1 MSLYDISA
9 VVITYNRSAMLRQT
23 LKSLVQ
29 QDTRGCF
36 SYEIV
41 VIDDGSTD
49 DSETVVAEVARQA
62 RPLPVRYI
70 YQENGGEARA
80 RNWGVAEARGTW
92 IAFCD
97 DDQLAD
103 SQWLFEL
110 YKTALEKQVHC
121 VGGSVTLLLPKAGG
135 LRLGPLARQFYG
147 EKYLSPNLNSR
158 AAKNQLG
165 AGNIL
170 IHRAVFDQVGGFD
183 PAFRQGVDT
192 EFFWRVEGAG
202 LSLGAAPRA
211 LVYHVI
217 PESRLQVAY
226 LRNLCFRMGT
236 TMHQIQR
243 KYQGRLGVGL
253 ALLKKL
259 GIALTVD
266 FPQFLLMTLF
276 RAPDRALGWRCR
288 LWYKTAFIRA
298 FMFAL
303 SPRIFPQRQF
313 FRALGFAA
321 ESSRD
326 VLNRG

>member
-1 MSLYDISA
+1 MGLYDISA

-49 DSETVVAEVARQA
+49 DTETVVAEVARQA
-62 RPLPVRYI
+62 RPLPLRYV

-80 RNWGVAEARGTW
+80 RNRGVAEARGTL

-97 DDQLAD
+97 DDQIAD
-103 SQWLFEL
+103 TRWLYEL
-110 YKTALEKQVHC
+110 YKTAQERRLPC
-121 VGGSVTLLLPKAGG
+121 VGGSVALLLPKAGG

-147 EKYLSPNLNSR
+147 EKHLSPRLSSR
-158 AAKNQLG
+158 AAKNCLG

-170 IHRAVFDQVGGFD
+170 IHRAVFEQVGGFD

-202 LSLGAAPRA
+202 LSLGAAPQA

-217 PESRLQVAY
+217 PEYRLETDY
-226 LRNLCFRMGT
+226 LRGLCFRMGVA
-236 TMHQIQR
+236 MQQIQK
-243 KYQGRLGVGL
+243 KYQGRVTIGL
-253 ALLKKL
+253 AMLKMM
-259 GIALTVD
+259 GIALVVD
-266 FPQFLLMTLF
+266 FPQLLLATLLYDT
-276 RAPDRALGWRCR
+276 ASALGWRCR

-298 FMFAL
+298 VLSAL
-303 SPRIFPQRQF
+303 APRIFPQRQF
-313 FRALGFAA
+313 FRSLDFAA
-321 ESSRD
+321 ESSDD
-326 VLNRG
+326 VLSRR